1 MMRKYSLIGNTSNFD
16 ESNAKK
22 DVVAFNHIHRYLSDM
37 QVVPIFLRKEEVDV
51 LLQKWVEI
59 YDREN
64 ESINSKSNLL
74 RVVKNLNN
82 RQFLEFTV
90 IIATNMFRKPPI
102 DLSNQN
108 PFVSFIELMKH
119 YSNVEKSRNGN
130 WVIWDNPIYSG
141 SPNLEEI

>member
-1 MMRKYSLIGNTSNFD
+1 
-16 ESNAKK
+16 
-22 DVVAFNHIHRYLSDM
+22 M

-51 LLQKWVEI
+51 LLQKWVEL
-59 YDREN
+59 YDKDNEN
-64 ESINSKSNLL
+64 ISNKSNLL

-90 IIATNMFRKPPI
+90 IISINMFRKPPI

-119 YSNVEKSRNGN
+119 FSNVEKSRNGN

-141 SPNLEEI
+141 SSNLEEI